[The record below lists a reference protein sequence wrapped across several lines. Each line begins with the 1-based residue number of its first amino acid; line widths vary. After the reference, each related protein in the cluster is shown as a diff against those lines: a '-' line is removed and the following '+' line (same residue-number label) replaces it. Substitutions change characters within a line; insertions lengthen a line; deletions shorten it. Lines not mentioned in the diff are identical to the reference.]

1 MAPSRRSRSEHLAPQ
16 KQSREQSRL
25 LQWELTCSPL
35 PFLPNAS
42 GLCAVRSADVASLRQ
57 EIRVA
62 GSVLE
67 SAPPDRREASDRAR
81 QLIHETQ
88 DT

>member
-1 MAPSRRSRSEHLAPQ
+1 MQPTPLLAECLGTLCG
-16 KQSREQSRL
+16 KVCRCG
-25 LQWELTCSPL
+25 LT
-35 PFLPNAS
+35 
-42 GLCAVRSADVASLRQ
+42 LRQ

-81 QLIHETQ
+81 RLIHETQ